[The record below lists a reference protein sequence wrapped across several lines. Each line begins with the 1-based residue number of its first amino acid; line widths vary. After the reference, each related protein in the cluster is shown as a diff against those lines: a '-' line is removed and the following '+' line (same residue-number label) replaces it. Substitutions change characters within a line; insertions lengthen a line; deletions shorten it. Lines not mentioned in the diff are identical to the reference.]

1 MVATAT
7 NHNESQRLTKAQR
20 AALGAWLSC
29 KSQAEVARHIGTT
42 KATVTRWLRQPR
54 FADTVFDLERSAT
67 EEARQVVI
75 ASQVRAVEVLREQ
88 MDDGDARIRQSAA
101 VHLLKLSGLYNERV
115 TQDIRHT
122 GEQDSSVVIQFV
134 NDWRNAE
141 PTPDPPK
148 DTP

>member
-75 ASQVRAVEVLREQ
+75 ASQVRAVEVR
-88 MDDGDARIRQSAA
+88 
-101 VHLLKLSGLYNERV
+101 
-115 TQDIRHT
+115 
-122 GEQDSSVVIQFV
+122 
-134 NDWRNAE
+134 
-141 PTPDPPK
+141 
-148 DTP
+148 